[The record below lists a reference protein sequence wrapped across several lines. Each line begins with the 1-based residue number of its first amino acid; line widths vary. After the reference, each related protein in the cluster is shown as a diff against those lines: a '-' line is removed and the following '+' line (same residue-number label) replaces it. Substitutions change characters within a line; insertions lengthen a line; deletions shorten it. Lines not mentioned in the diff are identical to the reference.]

1 MKFTLTIDTND
12 FTMRKILNLCADLK
26 AKGVVESYTPSPE
39 PKDRNDLW
47 DSYELLF
54 ILPPD
59 TISSEENIKKY
70 PTITKLINIVS
81 KSDGDIEK
89 IESWGKRRLAYE
101 IGGMN
106 EGDYVMFVFE
116 GDRKTMKKAEKF
128 CHEAKEPEILRHIII
143 RKDRA

>member
-39 PKDRNDLW
+39 PKDRSDLW

-70 PTITKLINIVS
+70 PTITKLIEIVN
-81 KSDGDIEK
+81 KNGGDIEK
-89 IESWGKRRLAYE
+89 IESWGKKRLAFQ
-101 IGGMN
+101 ISDLD
-106 EGDYVMFVFE
+106 EGDYIMFVFE
-116 GDRKTMKKAEKF
+116 GDRKTMKKVEKF
-128 CHEAKEPEILRHIII
+128 CREAKEPEILRHMVV
-143 RKDRA
+143 RKEKA